1 MDKIL
6 LTKVKDVL
14 QKCTPETCDKV
25 KTKLMVL
32 LKPHEADEVYQY
44 FIDIESSYIKETCKV
59 QVYQV
64 IPQYNDYFKNPNDI
78 TDMLLG
84 LSYDNEIP
92 E

>member
-1 MDKIL
+1 MEKRL
-6 LTKVKDVL
+6 LTKVKETL
-14 QKCTPETCDKV
+14 QGCTPESCDKI
-25 KTKLMVL
+25 KTKLMVI

-44 FIDIESSYIKETCKV
+44 FVDIESTYIKDNYKV

-78 TDMLLG
+78 TDILLG